1 MNLTIGD
8 DCVVYQIYFESPI
21 CNTIFLFKITVHF
34 IYLFSIGI
42 LFYGGIAHLIMNIL
56 MVTKRIF
63 KLFDKEIDLLT
74 NPEEDYE
81 VSKKKESDSSKE
93 GKEDNDEVKDTL

>member
-1 MNLTIGD
+1 MQYHIFIQNNSSFYLSFFNRNTFLWWNSSFN
-8 DCVVYQIYFESPI
+8 YEYF
-21 CNTIFLFKITVHF
+21 N
-34 IYLFSIGI
+34 G
-42 LFYGGIAHLIMNIL
+42 
-56 MVTKRIF
+56 TKRIF

>member
-1 MNLTIGD
+1 
-8 DCVVYQIYFESPI
+8 
-21 CNTIFLFKITVHF
+21 
-34 IYLFSIGI
+34 
-42 LFYGGIAHLIMNIL
+42 